1 MTLLLWSLVVVEGKT
16 RRSGEKSGR
25 IVSDRG
31 SLRRAKGSAQ
41 PHFNQQRH
49 LKNNMKNHNKK
60 QRSEQQQKKA

>member
-1 MTLLLWSLVVVEGKT
+1 MTLLRWSLVVVEGKT
-16 RRSGEKSGR
+16 RSGEKSGR

-60 QRSEQQQKKA
+60 QRSERQKKA